1 MADLCANLP
10 IYRVVRGNVAQSDVA
25 EQMSDEEAA
34 GVPEIRGVGEEND

>member
-1 MADLCANLP
+1 M
-10 IYRVVRGNVAQSDVA
+10 AQSDVA